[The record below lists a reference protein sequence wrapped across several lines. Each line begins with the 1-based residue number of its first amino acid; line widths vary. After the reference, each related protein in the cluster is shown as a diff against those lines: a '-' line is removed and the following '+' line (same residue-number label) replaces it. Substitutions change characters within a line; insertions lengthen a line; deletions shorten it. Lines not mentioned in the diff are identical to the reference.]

1 MMPKRRGEKEKSCFT
16 FRFRKNENRTKCDF
30 DKAKTKKNLSGGFAW
45 FEVPKTEYI
54 TRHILAGLTPF
65 ETK

>member
-1 MMPKRRGEKEKSCFT
+1 M
-16 FRFRKNENRTKCDF
+16 
-30 DKAKTKKNLSGGFAW
+30 KTAQNVTLIKLKQKKNLSGGFAW